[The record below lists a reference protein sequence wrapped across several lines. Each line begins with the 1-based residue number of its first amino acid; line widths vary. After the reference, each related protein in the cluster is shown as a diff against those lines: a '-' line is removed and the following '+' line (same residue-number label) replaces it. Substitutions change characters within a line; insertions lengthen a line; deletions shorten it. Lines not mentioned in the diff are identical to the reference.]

1 VSASKFSFV
10 CLDKEVIET
19 VSVEFSRRMGNLD
32 ETFKSVRSG
41 TLEKV
46 AGIGT
51 LSNMPDLDFVVV
63 TSMSTFLEV
72 RATPVGKHSAT
83 PWV

>member
-10 CLDKEVIET
+10 CLDKEVVET
-19 VSVEFSRRMGNLD
+19 MSIEFSRRMGNLD
-32 ETFKSVRSG
+32 ESFKSVRSG

-46 AGIGT
+46 TGIWT
-51 LSNMPDLDFVVV
+51 MSNMSDLDFVVV
-63 TSMSTFLEV
+63 TSMSTFWEV
-72 RATPVGKHSAT
+72 RAIPVRKPSAT